1 VPPTTL
7 YRLAGL
13 AGTVGVEY
21 VTNSV
26 FPHLDDAVVE
36 SLVDGP
42 TGTTLLLA
50 AAGTAWLSASGDR
63 PLSLVCRP
71 PRVPCDRLGGSGDNL
86 APPPWTRVGA

>member
-50 AAGTAWLSASGDR
+50 ATGT
-63 PLSLVCRP
+63 
-71 PRVPCDRLGGSGDNL
+71 L